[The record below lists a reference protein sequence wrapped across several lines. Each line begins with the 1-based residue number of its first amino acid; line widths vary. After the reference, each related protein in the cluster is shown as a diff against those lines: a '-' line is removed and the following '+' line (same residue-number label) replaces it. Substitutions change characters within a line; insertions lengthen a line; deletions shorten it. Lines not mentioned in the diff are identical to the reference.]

1 MRYPYETNAQI
12 IGELELTSDEGTDM
26 STSEEDE
33 NDEEYQQRT
42 SDSLFYVRKFVKDY
56 RGRAIDTSPI
66 QSPFLSFK
74 SERNTKSKRG

>member
-12 IGELELTSDEGTDM
+12 IGGLELTSDEGTDM
-26 STSEEDE
+26 TTSEEDE

-56 RGRAIDTSPI
+56 RGRA
-66 QSPFLSFK
+66 
-74 SERNTKSKRG
+74 RR